1 MKYMINKGGTAVVVE
16 HRNKSIEFPKSKT
29 FPKNTFKKS
38 EDMDVF
44 KSINMYLLTLPIS
57 SLDGIFIELEKLFN
71 MGKLG
76 SGRQPTKTTIDPFYD
91 YLEVETR
98 LIPWVNANV
107 PVPTKVLDTTKIGKN
122 HTECKTYMKED
133 YINLLVGAI
142 IAKAMLP
149 HMYVYMVNL
158 REDPKFK
165 NRAAVQLL
173 PARMLA
179 LPWYEKLRAYVSS
192 YYGAN
197 PQDLHRL
204 VNKGLSDK
212 QGYEYTFAKVV
223 LSKLTAAPVF
233 NSSNGSHVITHIHSF
248 MDTIVNSSSHGVSNK
263 NPGGNSDDDD
273 GEGVYQAYRSKDT
286 ISIATQLEI
295 EHTVSKKY
303 LTSMMHRF
311 MNASQHDRYGRMC
324 DSLSRQNLIITPEV
338 MYICNW
344 VISDIVH
351 VKAFDTLE
359 HKQLYSTIAF
369 VYMLLEE
376 RHPFLAIFLVSNVVR
391 DEVTGLPKIRKAQ
404 QVGNTKLT
412 PELVETLSNLFPIY
426 RTVGGSKVMINLIT
440 GLLNKETMIDRKVL
454 VPINTLC
461 KGTLLYRDKATKYLK
476 PTENKRMLLA
486 SLLLDLDNLITD
498 NQKRNLL

>member
-1 MKYMINKGGTAVVVE
+1 MKYMINKSGTAVVVT
-16 HRNKSIEFPKSKT
+16 HGDKVIEFPKSKT

-38 EDMDVF
+38 PDMDVF
-44 KSINMYLLTLPIS
+44 KSINMYLLTLPQA
-57 SLDGIFIELEKLFN
+57 SLDGMYLELEKLFN
-71 MGKLG
+71 MGKIG
-76 SGRQPTKTTIDPFYD
+76 SIVKPGKTTIDKFYD
-91 YLEVETR
+91 YLDVENS
-98 LIPWVNANV
+98 LIPWVHACV
-107 PVPTKVLDTTKIGKN
+107 PIPTKVLETTKIGKN
-122 HTECKTYMKED
+122 HTEEKTYMKAD

-142 IAKAMLP
+142 IAKSMLP
-149 HMYVYMVNL
+149 HMYVYMITL

-179 LPWYEKLRAYVSS
+179 LPWYDKLRAYISS
-192 YYGAN
+192 YYPAN
-197 PQDLHRL
+197 QTDLHRL

-295 EHTVSKKY
+295 EHTVSVKY
-303 LTSMMHRF
+303 LSAMMNRF
-311 MNASQHDRYGRMC
+311 MNPSQHDRYRRMC
-324 DSLSRQNLIITPEV
+324 ISLNRQKLIITPEV

-344 VISDIVH
+344 VISSIVH
-351 VKAFDTLE
+351 VKAFDTLS
-359 HKQLYSTIAF
+359 HKQLFPVIAF
-369 VYMLLEE
+369 VYMILEE
-376 RHPFLAIFLVSNVVR
+376 RHPYIAIFLVSNVIR
-391 DEVTGLPKIRKAQ
+391 DEATGLPKIRKAQ

-412 PELVETLSNLFPIY
+412 PELVESLSALYPIY

-440 GLLNKETMIDRKVL
+440 GLLNKETMIDREVL

-486 SLLLDLDNLITD
+486 ELLLDLDNLIID
-498 NQKRNLL
+498 NQPRTLI